1 MSPCSKSKH
10 FSYIEKAAWCLS
22 WWVTGVSCVFPGLF
36 CQCIDAMYPN
46 VAMLKIRSSFLLVV
60 CSLTS
65 IGKREPGASL
75 DLPFPSLLGGCFV
88 CVVFLVA
95 VCSLTHLNDE
105 HKSGF
110 HSLLLEPLNPCC
122 LSWKAS
128 WGLEREL
135 LKPFA
140 VIVISLVLI
149 RDKWL
154 RVHGGAYLNHQLGS
168 RCAFISALW

>member
-105 HKSGF
+105 LKSGSILYYWN
-110 HSLLLEPLNPCC
+110 HWIHAVLAEKPAEVWRESSWSHLPSLSSRWCSSVTSGSVYMEVHT
-122 LSWKAS
+122 ST
-128 WGLEREL
+128 
-135 LKPFA
+135 
-140 VIVISLVLI
+140 IS
-149 RDKWL
+149 
-154 RVHGGAYLNHQLGS
+154 
-168 RCAFISALW
+168 